1 MLSALL
7 RLIGKDGTNTLSA
20 SNPLPVEIQ
29 GGAGNWAVDNFL
41 EAGGATINSSVTLTI
56 PAVAGKTIVIGSA
69 TAEIFYSV
77 ARTASATLLKC
88 TISNLTGTYSK
99 LLPNNA
105 TTVGQLDTL
114 PLIFTSPQ
122 KASAVGMPVVINIPA
137 LAGCVGRLQA
147 TYTYV

>member
-20 SNPLPVEIQ
+20 ENPLPTEIT
-29 GGAGNWAVDNFL
+29 GGASSWAVDNFL
-41 EAGGATINSSVTLTI
+41 EAGGVTINSSVTLTI

-69 TAEIFYSV
+69 TAEIFSSV

-88 TISNLTGTYSK
+88 TISNLTGTYGK
-99 LLPNNA
+99 ILPRDA
-105 TTVGQLDTL
+105 TNIGQLESF
-114 PLIFTSPQ
+114 PLTSTTPQ
-122 KASAVGMPVVINIPA
+122 KASAAGMPVVINIPA
-137 LAGCVGRLQA
+137 IVGGVGRLQA